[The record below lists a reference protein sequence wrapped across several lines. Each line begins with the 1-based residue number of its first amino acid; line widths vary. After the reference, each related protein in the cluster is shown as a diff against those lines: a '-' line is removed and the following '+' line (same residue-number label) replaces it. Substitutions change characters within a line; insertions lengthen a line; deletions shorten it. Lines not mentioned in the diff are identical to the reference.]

1 MAEQSSWPLSVY
13 KVGLRQKRSFRLAEF
28 VNHRFQDK
36 LIEPIY
42 CANVPSNGEV
52 LRKLFASHR
61 FGQWFPIS
69 LATFVALTLTPLSLR
84 VGISQRFSTFWEGW
98 GFAGSDTTAYLVFEV
113 KNTLAA
119 AARERI
125 SGKFG
130 ELPCEIYR
138 VRRREDQW
146 YTVQFYTE
154 TAWKYCGN

>member
-1 MAEQSSWPLSVY
+1 MSRYTAQM
-13 KVGLRQKRSFRLAEF
+13 
-28 VNHRFQDK
+28 FQAMEK
-36 LIEPIY
+36 
-42 CANVPSNGEV
+42 V

-84 VGISQRFSTFWEGW
+84 VAIPQRFSTFWEGW
-98 GFAGSDTTAYLVFEV
+98 GFAGSDTTVYLVFEV

-130 ELPCEIYR
+130 ELPYEIYR

-154 TAWKYCGN
+154 TAWEYCGN